1 MVINETNVDGYFTF
15 LEDAKERLNLISS
28 GPRLI
33 AEVDSPR
40 RLNRNPKTIN
50 GQLQSNEMGFNWYW
64 RDDDDS
70 RSIDKLMD
78 IGQAYLDSM
87 GN

>member
-15 LEDAKERLNLISS
+15 LEDAKEHLNRISS
-28 GPRLI
+28 GYRLI

-50 GQLQSNEMGFNWYW
+50 GQLQSNDMGFNWYW
-64 RDDDDS
+64 RDS
-70 RSIDKLMD
+70 RSIEKLMD
-78 IGQAYLDSM
+78 IGQRYLNSI